1 MAIDGGGAAYTRF
14 AEEMDI
20 DRLDL
25 KIRDNYSGYG
35 RWPAVR
41 RWCSEHRKTLG
52 LFAFALCLFFVGIVI
67 GHFLHYAVVEHCE
80 TQTQN
85 ETHTV
90 SVPTPTE
97 PAPHSNYSNIL
108 HTLITKETLD
118 SYLKRYTQ
126 GPHYAGSPNS
136 EQIISSIKNAWGSAG
151 GFKVYTK
158 KYQVQLS
165 RPNRTH
171 PTRFDTY
178 GPSTCDECFTTTY
191 YPNDDPKNNLLPGF
205 NPYAAN
211 IEVEARL
218 VYINYGTWRD
228 FITLTRKAN
237 IDVKDNICLV
247 RQGKLNI
254 RLIARACSHH
264 GGIGLVVFPDTLHYT
279 PNITE
284 DADPNTWW
292 LPVDATI
299 RDQVR
304 MAFGDP
310 LTPFLPSL
318 EYGSVNDSASNQEYG
333 SVNDS
338 ASNQETISETFYDA
352 MDFPVQT
359 IGYEQARWYLT
370 KMAPPVA
377 PEDWQ
382 GIKLRNHTF
391 KVGPGFHSHDQKFKM
406 TVNNVLLTETI
417 TNIFGMIK
425 GEVEPD
431 RYVIVGNHRDSLT
444 YGGVEPGTGTA
455 ILMELARVL
464 GGLYK
469 EQGWRPRRSIIL
481 ASWDAGDDGNIGSAE
496 WVEENV
502 EVLRERTVA
511 YINLDGAVEGNYT
524 FSATGSPLL
533 SKIIHYATKRV
544 NCPDASHSKMKI
556 YDNWAMK
563 KPSQLGAEI
572 EPLGM
577 GNDAA
582 PFLHVAG
589 VPVLDLKYTY
599 DKEYYGGIPTYPVKH
614 TAYDTYDYVKRFIDP
629 DMSIHVAVTE
639 VVAEALLSLADDP
652 LLQINVVDY
661 ATKLVEY
668 LRELKKANFTVPL
681 DEGLGHLN
689 DAIQRFSKAAQDFQ
703 HDYYIPPEL
712 EDQTLLREVNDR
724 VMSVE
729 RAFAG
734 DPGNYYLP
742 QLRHVVYGPSRSG
755 YEGQG
760 FGPLTRALYMAKWTN
775 SWDLVQPALSGTIAR
790 IEAAVHLLTGSPL
803 GTITL
808 P

>member
-1 MAIDGGGAAYTRF
+1 MTGDGSGAAYTRF

-20 DRLDL
+20 DTLDL
-25 KIRDNYSGYG
+25 KVRNNYDNYG
-35 RWPAVR
+35 RWPAIR
-41 RWCSEHRKTLG
+41 RWCSHHRKTIG
-52 LFAFALCLFFVGIVI
+52 LLAFALCLFFVGIVI
-67 GHFLHYAVVEHCE
+67 GHFLHYVVVEHCE
-80 TQTQN
+80 TETHN
-85 ETHTV
+85 ETHTTPMPP
-90 SVPTPTE
+90 PTTE
-97 PAPHSNYSNIL
+97 PAPHSNYSDIL
-108 HTLITKETLD
+108 HTLIKNDTLD
-118 SYLKRYTQ
+118 SYLKQYTQ
-126 GPHYAGSPNS
+126 RPHYAASPDS
-136 EQIISSIKNAWGSAG
+136 EQIIAGIKNAWASAG

-178 GPSTCDECFTTTY
+178 GNPPVCCNTTY
-191 YPNDDPKNNLLPGF
+191 YPNDDPENNLLPGF
-205 NPYAAN
+205 NPYGAN
-211 IEVEARL
+211 IDIEADL

-228 FITLTRKAN
+228 FITLKEIAN
-237 IDVKDNICLV
+237 IPIEGKICLV

-254 RLIARACSHH
+254 RSIARACRYH
-264 GGIGLVVFPDTLHYT
+264 GGIALVVFPDTLHYT
-279 PNITE
+279 PNITK

-292 LPVDATI
+292 LPVNATI
-299 RDQVR
+299 RDPVR

-318 EYGSVNDSASNQEYG
+318 EYGSVNDSAQ
-333 SVNDS
+333 
-338 ASNQETISETFYDA
+338 ASKLQETISEDVNDP
-352 MDFPVQT
+352 MDFPIQT
-359 IGYEQARWYLT
+359 IGYEQARQYLT
-370 KMAPPVA
+370 NMSYPAAPA
-377 PEDWQ
+377 DWQ

-391 KVGPGFHSHDQKFKM
+391 KVGPGFNSHAEKFKM
-406 TVNNVLLTETI
+406 KVNNVLTTETI

-425 GEVEPD
+425 GDVEPD
-431 RYVIVGNHRDSLT
+431 RYVIIGNHRDSLT

-469 EQGWRPRRSIIL
+469 NDGWRPRRTIIL

-533 SKIIHYATKRV
+533 TDIIYYATKRV
-544 NCPDASHSKMKI
+544 KCPHAAHSNNMRV
-556 YDNWAMK
+556 YENWVKK
-563 KPSQLGAEI
+563 KPSQTGAEI
-572 EPLGM
+572 EALGL

-652 LLQINVVDY
+652 LLKINVVNY
-661 ATKLVEY
+661 ADKLVEY
-668 LRELKKANFTVPL
+668 LRELNMKNFTVPL

-689 DAIQRFSKAAQDFQ
+689 QAIQKFTAAAQEFHNQ
-703 HDYYIPPEL
+703 YYIPPDLVDE
-712 EDQTLLREVNDR
+712 THLRELNDR
-724 VMSVE
+724 VMLVE
-729 RAFAG
+729 RAFSG

-742 QLRHVVYGPSRSG
+742 QLRHVVYGPSMNG
-755 YEGQG
+755 YDGQG
-760 FGPLTRALYMAKWTN
+760 FGPLTRALYMAKWLKN
-775 SWDLVQPALSGTIAR
+775 WELVQPALSGTIAR
-790 IEAAVHLLTGSPL
+790 IDSAVHLLTGTPL
-803 GTITL
+803 SAAVPLT
-808 P
+808 